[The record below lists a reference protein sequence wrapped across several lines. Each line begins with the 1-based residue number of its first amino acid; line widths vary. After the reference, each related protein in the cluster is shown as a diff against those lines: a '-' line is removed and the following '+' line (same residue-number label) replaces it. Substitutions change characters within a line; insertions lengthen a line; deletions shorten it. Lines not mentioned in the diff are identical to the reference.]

1 VKRFKDKP
9 TNKIRMKISPY
20 YRNGFQVIG
29 IAWLIHVMVQNYEL
43 LFKILAWSAISS
55 VGGFVGFQ
63 YGKHIYIHFYT
74 KEDKEESSY
83 EKYQTFIQIHYDDM
97 KKEFDNPEYR
107 NHDIVKSLKDENYH
121 LESKLP
127 FDYSPI
133 IKFFYHDED
142 KVFHYYTK
150 TSNIPYN
157 VLNTIC
163 REYVLKYRC
172 LQLYEDE
179 NEIETY
185 QKNEDFIHIEESE
198 EDSDTDSLPP
208 PKEDSIFYFKPIQKE
223 HAKKQEKKI
232 NVFIHK
238 GNILDYDNTYH
249 INKENP
255 VKEKQPI
262 TYEEFMTL
270 QESSL

>member
-1 VKRFKDKP
+1 
-9 TNKIRMKISPY
+9 MKISPY

-29 IAWLIHVMVQNYEL
+29 IAWLIHGMVQNYEL

-63 YGKHIYIHFYT
+63 YGKRIYIYFHT
-74 KEDKEESSY
+74 KEDKEDKEESSY

-198 EDSDTDSLPP
+198 EESDTDSLPP

-262 TYEEFMTL
+262 TYEEFMAL
-270 QESSL
+270 HESSL

>member
-1 VKRFKDKP
+1 MP
-9 TNKIRMKISPY
+9 PSPFL
-20 YRNGFQVIG
+20 RRRRRRCRRRRPRRRRPCG
-29 IAWLIHVMVQNYEL
+29 
-43 LFKILAWSAISS
+43 
-55 VGGFVGFQ
+55 
-63 YGKHIYIHFYT
+63 
-74 KEDKEESSY
+74 D
-83 EKYQTFIQIHYDDM
+83 
-97 KKEFDNPEYR
+97 
-107 NHDIVKSLKDENYH
+107 
-121 LESKLP
+121 
-127 FDYSPI
+127 
-133 IKFFYHDED
+133 
-142 KVFHYYTK
+142 
-150 TSNIPYN
+150 

-198 EDSDTDSLPP
+198 EESDTDSLPP

-270 QESSL
+270 HESSL